1 MNKKYTYV
9 LFSSL
14 LALSLGAQAQTGPQQ
29 RAGTLTGG
37 PIYSETF
44 DTEEDFKTFT
54 VQNYNGG
61 AAWEYDSSNQAAV
74 ISHSFSE
81 YKPSCDDWLISPT
94 IHLQAGHK
102 YTLKYHIWGN
112 GGYTTF
118 VGEYAIA
125 VGTGDDPKA
134 FATIKASTELRKDE
148 SDGDLKPTETFTVP
162 EDGDYHIGFQC
173 TNVSGNDYGQVSMY
187 VDDISLSESSV
198 MAPGSVTDADVK
210 TDGANLKA
218 TISFTA
224 PTTDINGG
232 ELTSIERIDV
242 TRDGATVGSVAN
254 PEPGKQ
260 YSVTDNSPA
269 AGANTWSIVAHN
281 ESGDGDATT
290 VSAWVGEDTPLPVTG
305 IKIERTADGNA
316 SLSWTAP
323 TEGVNGGYV
332 DPSSMTYTI
341 TRLPDNKVVSEEK
354 TANSFTDA
362 VDQTADGQVY
372 QYSIEAVT
380 ADGKLKSNPA
390 TTAGLYLGKPDE
402 IPYSEAFD
410 ADPSKKYTIID
421 ANEDGYTWKWSAG
434 AGAMSNDYSWFTDA
448 NDWLLTPLLR
458 LEGGWA
464 YSLSFDAMA
473 NEDQQDQVEKISA
486 AYGTSGNPEDFT
498 EIMPTTEYR
507 GGNYTHTEKHFNI
520 KQTDNYQIGFH
531 LTSQALMWGVW
542 FDNVQVEKYI
552 KLSAPDSVRN
562 IRVTA
567 ADEGKLSATINFDA
581 PSLNVGQDA
590 LQSITKIDL
599 WRGDADGNNLA
610 LIHTFN
616 APKPGEALSFVDDK
630 AAIGFNT
637 YFLRAYNGEGT
648 EGEGLINYA
657 KEYVGEDVPAE
668 PSGVKAE
675 DNLDGTVKLTW
686 DAPADKGVHGK
697 WVDTKNLTYVIYSV
711 DGQNYTEL
719 GKVKGGVTEATVEI
733 SQQGA
738 QFKLGFAVAAM
749 SAGGIGSASQT
760 SNSVIGGLAYELP
773 LKESFAGGVMS
784 KAWWAYYDASRS
796 MMQTYQY
803 SSADNDGGSYL
814 YSNVYG
820 AEYDA
825 TLTSGKI
832 HTEDARGMQL
842 SFAYSSDKG
851 KKFTIKVDALTTDGR
866 VIPFKTIE
874 ETIEDDQWHRA
885 TVDLSA
891 LSSEKYAQLRFT
903 LGTSGSNT
911 SILIDD
917 ILVKELLQYD
927 LGVNSIVSPYKVYAG
942 KSAEVTVNVDNNAT
956 EAAIGDDYTVE
967 LYVNGEKAL
976 EAPGEDIESGETKA
990 FNFEIPTGVNDTDA
1004 LEVYA
1009 KIAYDYDLQDKN
1021 NTSETKH
1028 IVVYESTYPGVDDLA
1043 ATGNTLTWSAPK
1055 SEEMSV
1061 MEDFEGYSNG
1071 QISGLDPWATY
1082 DDDGALTLAAMLGSG
1097 LSLPNYDQP
1106 MGFMIFNPEK
1116 SGINLDINPG
1126 LVSHSGSQF
1135 ITSFAGIDSE
1145 KSQIIAHDDMLVSP
1159 ELSGEEQTI
1168 TFWAKSLTSALPESF
1183 QVLASSTTSEENAFS
1198 TDNPVLDIKES
1209 TPDSWTKYEATLP
1222 AGTKYFAIR
1231 CYGTEPTATGYEFM
1245 LDDVQ
1250 YNVAAPLL
1258 TGYNIYRDGQKVG
1271 SVKAS
1276 EPTEFNAEDGHKY
1289 NVTATYD
1296 DGGESR
1302 FSNDVNVSTGIS
1314 SVGGNA
1320 DANGVN
1326 IADGKISIADAHGQA
1341 VAVYASDGK
1350 LVYSGKPTGNTDI
1363 NVPAGQY
1370 IVRIGTKAVN
1380 VIVR

>member
-1 MNKKYTYV
+1 
-9 LFSSL
+9 
-14 LALSLGAQAQTGPQQ
+14 
-29 RAGTLTGG
+29 
-37 PIYSETF
+37 
-44 DTEEDFKTFT
+44 
-54 VQNYNGG
+54 
-61 AAWEYDSSNQAAV
+61 
-74 ISHSFSE
+74 
-81 YKPSCDDWLISPT
+81 
-94 IHLQAGHK
+94 
-102 YTLKYHIWGN
+102 
-112 GGYTTF
+112 
-118 VGEYAIA
+118 
-125 VGTGDDPKA
+125 
-134 FATIKASTELRKDE
+134 
-148 SDGDLKPTETFTVP
+148 
-162 EDGDYHIGFQC
+162 
-173 TNVSGNDYGQVSMY
+173 
-187 VDDISLSESSV
+187 
-198 MAPGSVTDADVK
+198 
-210 TDGANLKA
+210 
-218 TISFTA
+218 
-224 PTTDINGG
+224 
-232 ELTSIERIDV
+232 
-242 TRDGATVGSVAN
+242 
-254 PEPGKQ
+254 
-260 YSVTDNSPA
+260 
-269 AGANTWSIVAHN
+269 
-281 ESGDGDATT
+281 
-290 VSAWVGEDTPLPVTG
+290 
-305 IKIERTADGNA
+305 
-316 SLSWTAP
+316 
-323 TEGVNGGYV
+323 
-332 DPSSMTYTI
+332 
-341 TRLPDNKVVSEEK
+341 
-354 TANSFTDA
+354 
-362 VDQTADGQVY
+362 
-372 QYSIEAVT
+372 
-380 ADGKLKSNPA
+380 
-390 TTAGLYLGKPDE
+390 
-402 IPYSEAFD
+402 
-410 ADPSKKYTIID
+410 
-421 ANEDGYTWKWSAG
+421 
-434 AGAMSNDYSWFTDA
+434 
-448 NDWLLTPLLR
+448 
-458 LEGGWA
+458 
-464 YSLSFDAMA
+464 
-473 NEDQQDQVEKISA
+473 
-486 AYGTSGNPEDFT
+486 
-498 EIMPTTEYR
+498 
-507 GGNYTHTEKHFNI
+507 
-520 KQTDNYQIGFH
+520 
-531 LTSQALMWGVW
+531 
-542 FDNVQVEKYI
+542 
-552 KLSAPDSVRN
+552 
-562 IRVTA
+562 
-567 ADEGKLSATINFDA
+567 
-581 PSLNVGQDA
+581 
-590 LQSITKIDL
+590 
-599 WRGDADGNNLA
+599 
-610 LIHTFN
+610 
-616 APKPGEALSFVDDK
+616 
-630 AAIGFNT
+630 
-637 YFLRAYNGEGT
+637 
-648 EGEGLINYA
+648 
-657 KEYVGEDVPAE
+657 
-668 PSGVKAE
+668 
-675 DNLDGTVKLTW
+675 
-686 DAPADKGVHGK
+686 
-697 WVDTKNLTYVIYSV
+697 
-711 DGQNYTEL
+711 
-719 GKVKGGVTEATVEI
+719 
-733 SQQGA
+733 
-738 QFKLGFAVAAM
+738 
-749 SAGGIGSASQT
+749 
-760 SNSVIGGLAYELP
+760 
-773 LKESFAGGVMS
+773 
-784 KAWWAYYDASRS
+784 
-796 MMQTYQY
+796 
-803 SSADNDGGSYL
+803 
-814 YSNVYG
+814 
-820 AEYDA
+820 
-825 TLTSGKI
+825 
-832 HTEDARGMQL
+832 MQL